1 MRLAAGHIL
10 ARRKLLTNSGTEQL
24 TQNCHEQMP
33 MDAVQSAAWFETRRR
48 QAHLFFSARW
58 IIGSLFRKVQTR
70 IQKTV
75 KSWSRIAQSH
85 IVDAVFDLASIAIVL
100 PFDAGVFAFGGD
112 NLLADL

>member
-1 MRLAAGHIL
+1 MQCNLQLGLKHDVVRHI
-10 ARRKLLTNSGTEQL
+10 
-24 TQNCHEQMP
+24 C
-33 MDAVQSAAWFETRRR
+33 
-48 QAHLFFSARW
+48 FFSARW

-85 IVDAVFDLASIAIVL
+85 IVDAVFDLASSAIVL

>member
-1 MRLAAGHIL
+1 
-10 ARRKLLTNSGTEQL
+10 
-24 TQNCHEQMP
+24 MP